1 MKNRREKAKMTKRKE
16 TLKIL
21 KNGKGITLIAL
32 VVTIIVLLILA
43 GVSIA
48 TLTGDNGI
56 LTRANDAK
64 EQTEIGTEKEQVQ
77 LAYIDANM
85 QTKGERITEG
95 QLQSALDNL
104 VGENQTKAI
113 DDNDSFWVKFQE
125 SGRYYRI
132 DDSGNITDPI
142 EIKEDKTP
150 GILTGSGTEED
161 PYVIM
166 SIEDLV
172 VFSNMTNGTGI
183 KLNEDGTAEEI
194 TEANKYGNKYV
205 ILDTTLNF
213 KSKLSYVNYARTDFG
228 DINNNG
234 TVEELMQELT
244 SGTGFTPINTFGG
257 YFNGN
262 NNEIQ
267 NIYINIDTEAGLFAE
282 SNSWAGMKKIENIGI
297 TGNITSTQS
306 SAAGICKYSETI
318 ENCWNKANVT
328 AVKGSAAGICNVS
341 STIKNCY
348 NTGKIVGS
356 GSTGGIVAG
365 GFVDSIENSY
375 NKGEVTGGTVGG
387 IASGHNNQSTTI
399 KSCYNEG
406 EISGGTVG
414 GILGNNGEIIENC
427 YNLGNVK
434 HSNDSGVYTG
444 GIVGKES
451 KEINNCFN
459 KGNISGTF
467 VGGIAGSIY
476 NRKNNKFI

>member
-32 VVTIIVLLILA
+32 VVTIIVLLILP

-132 DDSGNITDPI
+132 DDFGNVTDSI

-150 GILTGSGTEED
+150 GILPGTGTEED

-194 TEANKYGNKYV
+194 TEANKFENKYV

-213 KSKLSYVNYARTDFG
+213 KSKLSYIDYTRTDFG

-267 NIYINIDTEAGLFAE
+267 NIYINRDASAGLFIG
-282 SNSWAGMKKIENIGI
+282 NGIKKIENIGI
-297 TGNITSTQS
+297 TGNITSTQGN
-306 SAAGICKYSETI
+306 ACGICSYATI
-318 ENCWNKANVT
+318 VENCWNKANVT
-328 AVKGSAAGICNVS
+328 GEGYGDLAGASAGVCNYS
-341 STIKNCY
+341 PTIKNCY
-348 NTGKIVGS
+348 NTGKVMATGQT
-356 GSTGGIVAG
+356 STA
-365 GFVDSIENSY
+365 
-375 NKGEVTGGTVGG
+375 
-387 IASGHNNQSTTI
+387 
-399 KSCYNEG
+399 
-406 EISGGTVG
+406 G
-414 GILGNNGEIIENC
+414 GIL
-427 YNLGNVK
+427 
-434 HSNDSGVYTG
+434 S
-444 GIVGKES
+444 
-451 KEINNCFN
+451 
-459 KGNISGTF
+459 
-467 VGGIAGSIY
+467 
-476 NRKNNKFI
+476 RKWSRHYRKLL